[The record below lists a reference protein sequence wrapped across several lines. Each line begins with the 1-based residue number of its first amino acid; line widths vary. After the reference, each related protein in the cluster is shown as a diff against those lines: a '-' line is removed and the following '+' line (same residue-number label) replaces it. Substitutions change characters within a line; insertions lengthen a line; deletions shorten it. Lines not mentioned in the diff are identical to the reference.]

1 MLLLTNTKP
10 LKTEKDMERL
20 LLELLN
26 KRMFDEY
33 HAIDEN
39 TYHMINQEISHLYI

>member
-1 MLLLTNTKP
+1 MTNTKP
-10 LKTEKDMERL
+10 LKTDKEMERL

-33 HAIDEN
+33 HIIDEN
-39 TYHMINQEISHLYI
+39 AYHMINQEISHMYI